1 MRFPLITAALLLMTA
16 TIASAQLASH
26 QSTVMGPERL
36 MQSSPAV
43 VSDKAVAKVNGA
55 VLTDRDLL
63 REMYSIFPYAKQHSG
78 FPKGMESDIRQGA
91 LQMIIFEELVY
102 QEAQRKKMSV
112 PPEQINRAV
121 RAFRKQQF
129 DNNQEYEQYL
139 QAECKGSEQ
148 VLKQK
153 IRRSLL
159 IEALL
164 KAEVNQKSVV
174 TLAAARAFYE
184 KNPQQFKRRESIHIQ
199 TISIIPPQSANASV
213 QKEAKQ
219 RAQDA
224 LKQAK
229 TAKTYREFGLLAEKL
244 SDDDWHV
251 NMGDRKAQDAAALPP
266 PIVDAVRKMKVG
278 EVSDLLQFG
287 TNYTLFRLQ
296 AYTPAGKISFQEAR
310 KQLLTD
316 LQKTRANQL
325 QTGLNQRLQK
335 NAKVQIL

>member
-16 TIASAQLASH
+16 TILSAQVASH
-26 QSTVMGPERL
+26 QSTILGPERL

-63 REMYSIFPYAKQHSG
+63 REMYTIFPYAKQHSG
-78 FPKGMESDIRQGA
+78 FPKGMGKDIRQGA

-102 QEAQRKKMSV
+102 QEAQRKKMAI

-129 DNNQEYEQYL
+129 DNNQEYQQYL
-139 QAECKGSEQ
+139 RAECKGSEQ
-148 VLKQK
+148 VLRGK

-164 KAEVNQKSVV
+164 KAEVGQKSLV
-174 TLAAARAFYE
+174 TPAAAKAYYD
-184 KNPQQFKRRESIHIQ
+184 KNPQQFQRRESIHIQ
-199 TISIIPPQSANASV
+199 TISIIPPQSAKDSV
-213 QKEAKQ
+213 QKEARQ
-219 RAQDA
+219 RAEDA

-229 TAKTYREFGLLAEKL
+229 AAKNYREFGLLAEKL

-251 NMGDRKAQDAAALPP
+251 NMGDRKPQDAGALPP
-266 PIVDAVRKMKVG
+266 PIVEAARKMKVG
-278 EVSDLLQFG
+278 DVSDLFTFG
-287 TNYTLFRLQ
+287 ANYTLFRLQ
-296 AYTPAGKISFQEAR
+296 AYTPAGTISFQETK
-310 KQLLTD
+310 KQLRTD
-316 LQKTRANQL
+316 LQKTRASQL
-325 QTGLNQRLQK
+325 QSGLNQRLQK
-335 NAKVQIL
+335 NAKVEIL